1 MKTITYTCDKCE
13 KKIPDVVYSLT
24 CYANDVDQVEE
35 GRVSQEA
42 GMQNVTQNHSP
53 TLRRH
58 LCRECKDK
66 ITDGVFI
73 V

>member
-1 MKTITYTCDKCE
+1 MKKIIYTCDKCGNE
-13 KKIPDVVYSLT
+13 IPDVVYSLT
-24 CYANDVDQVEE
+24 CYANDVDSKE
-35 GRVSQEA
+35 GRASEEA
-42 GMQNVTQNHSP
+42 GMQNMTQNYTP
-53 TLRRH
+53 TMRRH